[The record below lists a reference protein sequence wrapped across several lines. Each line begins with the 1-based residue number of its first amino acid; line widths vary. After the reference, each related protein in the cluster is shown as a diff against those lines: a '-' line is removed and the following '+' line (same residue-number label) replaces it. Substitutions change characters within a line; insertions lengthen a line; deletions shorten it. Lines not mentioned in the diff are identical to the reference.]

1 MRVDRIFER
10 GTLLTMDPARPRAS
24 ALAVLGGRIVA
35 VGDGDE
41 LRRHLDAQRVVSFQ
55 GRTVVPG
62 FHDAHNHMPSFGM
75 GLADVPLA
83 SPPVGSVE
91 DILRA
96 VKARA
101 ATLPSGAWIV
111 GGGYDPNKLAG
122 GRHPRDAQP
131 NAPAPHRLP

>member
-1 MRVDRIFER
+1 MRVDRIFEG
-10 GTLLTMDPARPRAS
+10 GTLLTMDPSRPRAT
-24 ALAVLGGRIVA
+24 ALAVLGARIVA

-41 LRRHLDAQRVVSFQ
+41 LRRHLAAERVLSLQ
-55 GRTVVPG
+55 GQTVVPG

-75 GLADVPLA
+75 GLSDVPLA

-101 ATLPSGAWIV
+101 ALGPRAAPGA
-111 GGGYDPNKLAG
+111 GSAAQAG
-122 GRHPRDAQP
+122 
-131 NAPAPHRLP
+131 PA

>member
-1 MRVDRIFER
+1 MSGMRVDLILEN
-10 GTLLTMDPARPRAS
+10 GNLLTMDPARPRAT
-24 ALAVLGGRIVA
+24 ALAVHGGRIVA

-41 LRRHLDAQRVVSFQ
+41 LERHLTAARVVSL
-55 GRTVVPG
+55 GGHTVVPG

-75 GLADVPLA
+75 GLADVPLS

-101 ATLPSGAWIV
+101 ATEPPGA
-111 GGGYDPNKLAG
+111 
-122 GRHPRDAQP
+122 
-131 NAPAPHRLP
+131 